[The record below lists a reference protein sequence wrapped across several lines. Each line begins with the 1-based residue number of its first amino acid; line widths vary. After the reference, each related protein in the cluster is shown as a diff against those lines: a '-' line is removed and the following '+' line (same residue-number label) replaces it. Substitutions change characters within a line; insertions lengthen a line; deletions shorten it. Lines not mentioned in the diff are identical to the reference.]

1 MTLDFPQGKTTALV
15 GPSGGGKS
23 TMLNLLLRLYDPTS
37 GSVSING
44 QDIKGARYSS
54 LRRSIAFVGQDT
66 FLFSQTILQNLRLAR
81 ADATDDEI
89 IEAAKMANADE
100 FIQKLPQA
108 YDTHIGENG
117 VFLSGGQRQRLAI
130 ARAVLRRAPI
140 LLLDEATSALDSH
153 SEKLVR
159 DALEH
164 LTKGVT
170 TVVVAHRLSTILKA
184 DQICYLEAGQ
194 VLERGTLAE
203 LLAANGRF
211 KALYDSQFAGT

>member
-1 MTLDFPQGKTTALV
+1 
-15 GPSGGGKS
+15 
-23 TMLNLLLRLYDPTS
+23 
-37 GSVSING
+37 
-44 QDIKGARYSS
+44 
-54 LRRSIAFVGQDT
+54 
-66 FLFSQTILQNLRLAR
+66 
-81 ADATDDEI
+81 
-89 IEAAKMANADE
+89 MANADE

-108 YDTHIGENG
+108 YDTQIGENG

-159 DALEH
+159 DALEQ

-194 VLERGTLAE
+194 VLERGSLTE
-203 LLAANGRF
+203 LLAANGKF